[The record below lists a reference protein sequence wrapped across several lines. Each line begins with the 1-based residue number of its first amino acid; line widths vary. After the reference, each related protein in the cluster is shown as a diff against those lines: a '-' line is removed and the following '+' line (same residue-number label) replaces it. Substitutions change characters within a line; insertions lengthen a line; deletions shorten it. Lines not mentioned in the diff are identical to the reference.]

1 MDLTR
6 SQILTADMK
15 SAMGG
20 SVLPIG
26 ILILVAI
33 MVLPLP
39 VFLLDTFFVVN
50 IVLSLLIL
58 MVALHTHR
66 PLDFS
71 SFPNLILIATVL
83 RLALNVASTRIV
95 LSEGHTGS
103 DAAGQVIKAFGD
115 FVVAGNYAVGIFVFV
130 ILVIINLV
138 VITKGAGRVSEVSAR
153 FTLDAMPGKQM
164 AIDADLNAGIL
175 TPEEATARRQE
186 IGNEADFYGSM
197 DGASKFVKGDA
208 VAGLLILAINILGG
222 LIIGIAQH
230 DMAVGDAAQAYI
242 LLSIGDGLVAQIPS
256 LLLSIATAII
266 VTRVSST
273 QDMAQ
278 HIGGQVNL
286 SRAWV
291 PTAVVMF
298 IIGLVPGMPNQLFIA
313 FAGMA
318 AAAAYFARQSEAQQV
333 IDEQLEELSEAQD
346 EEPEADSVLLSDI
359 TDYSAIS
366 MQLGYGLIG
375 LVDEEQSGPLVS
387 RVTGIRREVSRGLGF
402 VVPGVRI
409 RDDLSL
415 EPNQYRI
422 RIGQT
427 IVGEDIIYPDRKL
440 ALPGDGTH
448 IQLDGIEVKDPSF
461 GIDAIWIR
469 PEQQAEAEAHDYA
482 VVEPDS
488 VISTHLSQLL
498 TKHAADLVGQDDVQ
512 TLLDRLSEISPNLV
526 KSIVPKLIPLHMLTL
541 VLRRLLSERIPI
553 SDFRRVLEG
562 LSNIVGPNMGPN
574 EMAEALRPALAPLLI
589 QQVAPLGT
597 VLPLMTLTPE
607 LEQLMLRT
615 ARQSGEEG
623 LILEGT
629 LAQQLMRS
637 INETSEKLSAEGRPS
652 IMVVAPQIRRLFS
665 DFVRSH
671 VPDIIILSFTEL
683 PENRRVE
690 VYATIG
696 GFDALA
702 SDEDHVDAPN
712 ASERQPETV

>member
-26 ILILVAI
+26 ILILVAM

-230 DMAVGDAAQAYI
+230 DMAVGEAAQAYI

-333 IDEQLEELSEAQD
+333 IDEQLEELSDAQD

>member
-26 ILILVAI
+26 ILILVAM

-208 VAGLLILAINILGG
+208 VAGPLILAINILGG

-574 EMAEALRPALAPLLI
+574 EMAEALRHALAPLLI

>member
-26 ILILVAI
+26 ILILVAM

-637 INETSEKLSAEGRPS
+637 INETSEKLSAEGRPG

>member
-1 MDLTR
+1 
-6 SQILTADMK
+6 
-15 SAMGG
+15 
-20 SVLPIG
+20 
-26 ILILVAI
+26 
-33 MVLPLP
+33 
-39 VFLLDTFFVVN
+39 
-50 IVLSLLIL
+50 
-58 MVALHTHR
+58 
-66 PLDFS
+66 
-71 SFPNLILIATVL
+71 
-83 RLALNVASTRIV
+83 

-333 IDEQLEELSEAQD
+333 IDEQLEELSDAQD

>member
-26 ILILVAI
+26 ILILVAM

-333 IDEQLEELSEAQD
+333 IDEQLEELSDAQD

-415 EPNQYRI
+415 APNQYRI